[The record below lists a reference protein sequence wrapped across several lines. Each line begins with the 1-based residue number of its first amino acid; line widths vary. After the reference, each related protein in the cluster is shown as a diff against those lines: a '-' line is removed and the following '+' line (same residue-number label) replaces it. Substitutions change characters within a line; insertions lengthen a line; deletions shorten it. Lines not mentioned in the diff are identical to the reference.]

1 MLCQY
6 WGIITVIRIL
16 VIDDDEGVRAMLQR
30 MLEREDY
37 EVSVAVDGL
46 DAERWLREETFDI
59 VITDIL
65 MPDKEGIE
73 TIIDLRKHHATTKII
88 AISGGGR
95 GGPEHYLRSAKSFG
109 ANRTFAKPFDCDEML
124 AAIKE
129 LSCGRRDELTSLSVK
144 R

>member
-1 MLCQY
+1 M
-6 WGIITVIRIL
+6 IRVL

-46 DAERWLREETFDI
+46 DAEDKLKQESFDV

-65 MPDKEGIE
+65 MPEKEGIE
-73 TIIDLRKHHATTKII
+73 TIIDLRKRHAATKII
-88 AISGGGR
+88 AISGGGK

-109 ANRTFAKPFDCDEML
+109 AHRTFAKPFECDEML
-124 AAIKE
+124 TAIQE
-129 LSCGRRDELTSLSVK
+129 LSDGCIDDPISSSADS
-144 R
+144 